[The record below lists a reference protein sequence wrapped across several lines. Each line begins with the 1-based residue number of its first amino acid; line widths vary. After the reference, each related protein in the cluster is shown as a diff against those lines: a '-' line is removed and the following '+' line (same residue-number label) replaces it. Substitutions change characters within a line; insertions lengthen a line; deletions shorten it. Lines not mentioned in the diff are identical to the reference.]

1 MTRFNN
7 SQRLGLDVDK
17 HIALDAGA
25 GTGKTTVM
33 AQRYIQHL
41 LSPIQRATLSTHP
54 GPREDLRPSDA
65 LKSSK
70 QSRTH
75 PKQWLGL
82 LPAEVVAI
90 TFTRKAAAELK
101 VRIRN
106 ALSTLSDTSTS
117 GKNTVFDPRLQKSGD
132 VEMLLSELDNAP
144 ISTIDSFLSQLVQPY
159 LDLVAITPPI
169 EQISEEMSQILILE
183 TLSSIWRMRH
193 VDDALEAGLLE
204 NPIEFLE
211 ARDRLTVRLGGQAN
225 AAIVIQGLMS
235 KSMFV
240 EEAYRNLMRRAEEQ
254 GIEFH
259 SQQSDSVQLLFD
271 IMLDTVNEEKLDE
284 FTEVLH
290 QILENWVNNFR
301 AYPSQCIPSG
311 PTYSQSRMHHLIH
324 LVEHPPEQNPLD
336 KLRWIWRVCLSIS
349 SFSSLS
355 SGKSSYFPRGNLPDD
370 EWVAGLFKKGES
382 TFSDKE
388 LKNEVF
394 GNGVEISNAIKEH
407 LNHQDHSI
415 FLLLARCIFTIQPHD
430 GYSFMP
436 SNAKSYLFGLEKD
449 IPTDHEHLN
458 HYVSEQLQMDV
469 MQDLFFIHKGAHQI
483 HSHRKSIDGF
493 NDFDDILRFASDL
506 LLTRCPDICRQM
518 YPKEA
523 VEALDSM
530 TSEPWK
536 DAHIARAL
544 TILHDDERCRNDL
557 LHRFQILQNL
567 RQQFRAFIIDEYQDT
582 NPSHARLLSR
592 LWGRRLKLS
601 EESESDNWYWGPTIC
616 IVGDMKQSIYRFRQA
631 EVSVMREMVEQIR
644 CANRQEY
651 SNPSLQD
658 LRKED
663 HGRDPRPVG
672 DGASGNAFTNKHDE
686 MQKSAPHTYIH
697 FAAGDDEEGKFITD
711 LDRIQRRREG
721 HIDMTTN
728 YRTNSHLLEFMN
740 DVFDDV
746 FSSRHET
753 IVGNWYAEPQR
764 LRPGRNQS
772 GGHLEWLVPIQT
784 HLEQASV
791 DMTKP
796 FDPFLDARSSVKQLE
811 NELIAQRIES
821 LLSGQQTRVWDTEN
835 LQWVDIV
842 DDSMYQPSDIMVL
855 FHARTHVAD
864 LIQRLG
870 HRGIPA
876 VSDKQGALLHQ
887 PVIQPLISMLEL
899 VANPE
904 SKRAL
909 FGVLRSPLAGLS
921 DDEIH
926 EIFMSQLE
934 NDVFSCFD
942 SEIFSGPIRK
952 MFADVNFLRHKGRI
966 EDVFAY
972 LIDYSDLLVVHSTES
987 ERNHVEAWCELLKT
1001 TLADNG
1007 YNILATQRHM
1017 NALKNLGKKGP
1028 PAESSSS
1035 SNAVQIMTLHKS
1047 KGLQAKIIIV
1057 AGMFDAG
1064 QRDASQSVQDNVLV
1078 TPQVVAG
1085 RIQPW
1090 TDHDR
1095 PHDGLWEFT
1104 KAIDDAQGRAER
1116 RRQLYVALT
1125 RAEERLIFVGS
1136 PSSMG
1141 SYHEDSKCF
1150 QIKRSQS
1157 TRSFGNMLIDALR
1170 HVAKRG
1176 ADVDSPW
1183 LLEGDMTAH
1192 VLPPMDDS
1200 PIYFNPKELF
1210 TCSTFHSSAI
1220 QSLRVYHHPDC
1231 FQTKQPDSVMQQSI
1245 DMFDKIV
1252 QTMEQKENKNKIP
1265 QFKIEMKGA
1274 AYDID
1279 TSFRCPR
1286 RYWLGQVLGWHAEP
1300 LFLCQNDMQEVSSNF
1315 PNSREFGLMMHR
1327 LLEVG
1332 LPNPIKFA
1340 ENAVNLSVE
1349 WHIENENKLLDVD
1362 TIESVLSE
1370 YGITNEN
1377 MKFELTKN
1385 RILAIS
1391 ELIENQKLGLLL
1403 KGKEMNGF
1411 FAEGVRTE
1419 LPFRH
1424 THDFGDLHLELIRTT
1439 PFGDELEAVVD
1450 EASMIFEGRIDLVI
1464 ALRDKENNG
1473 YLQIVDL
1480 KTKGC
1485 LNDFS
1490 IDMSSPHPLQVIEG
1504 DPMHP
1509 LPTTLAE
1516 AELLQ
1521 SYRLQLTLY
1530 SMALEAIESRKPNHL
1545 RRRILPPAIL
1555 VGASGRMI
1563 ELTSEQYAQA
1573 KNELSQHLEWRTK
1586 VNAAPGIFEIPERL
1600 ESGEECETCPFF
1612 RGHVR
1617 RCGPTFEPLGLILPE
1632 QQE

>member
-7 SQRLGLDVDK
+7 SQRLGLDIDK

-41 LSPIQRATLSTHP
+41 LSPIQRATIATLP
-54 GPREDLRPSDA
+54 GPREDLRAADS

-75 PKQWLGL
+75 PKDWLGL
-82 LPAEVVAI
+82 LPAEVAAI
-90 TFTRKAAAELK
+90 TFTRKAASELK
-101 VRIRN
+101 GRIRN
-106 ALSTLSDTSTS
+106 VLSLLSDTSLS
-117 GKNTVFDPRLQKSGD
+117 GKNAVFDPRLQKSGD

-159 LDLVAITPPI
+159 LDLVAITPPV

-204 NPIEFLE
+204 NPVEFLE

-225 AAIVIQGLMS
+225 AEIVIQGLMS

-240 EEAYRNLMRRAEEQ
+240 EEAYRNLMRRAEEK
-254 GIEFH
+254 GVEFSSQH
-259 SQQSDSVQLLFD
+259 SESIQLLFD
-271 IMLDTVNEEKLDE
+271 IMLDTLNEDELDI
-284 FTEVLH
+284 FTEGLH
-290 QILENWVNNFR
+290 QSIVDWVDNFR
-301 AYPSQCIPSG
+301 AYSSKCIPSG
-311 PTYSQSRMHHLIH
+311 STFSQSRMHHLIH
-324 LVEHPPEQNPLD
+324 LAEHPPHQNPLD

-355 SGKSSYFPRGNLPDD
+355 KGKPSYFPRGNLPDD
-370 EWVAGLFKKGES
+370 EWVAGLLKKGET

-388 LKNEVF
+388 LKNEIF
-394 GNGVEISNAIKEH
+394 SKGVEFSDAIKEH
-407 LNHQDHSI
+407 LNHQEHSI
-415 FLLLARCIFTIQPHD
+415 FLLLARCVFTIQPEE

-436 SNAKSYLFGLEKD
+436 SNAKSYLYGLEKG

-493 NDFDDILRFASDL
+493 NDFDDILRFAADL
-506 LLTRCPDICRQM
+506 LLTRCPDMCRQV

-544 TILHDDERCRNDL
+544 TILHDDDRCRNDL
-557 LHRFQILQNL
+557 LHRIQILKNL
-567 RQQFRAFIIDEYQDT
+567 RRQFRAFIIDEYQDT

-601 EESESDNWYWGPTIC
+601 DQSEKDDWYWGPTIC

-631 EVSVMREMVEQIR
+631 EVSVMRDMVEQIR
-644 CANRQEY
+644 RANRQEY

-658 LRKED
+658 IRKED

-672 DGASGNAFTNKHDE
+672 DGASGNAFTNKHNDKE
-686 MQKSAPHTYIH
+686 KSAPHTYIH

-721 HIDMTTN
+721 HIDLTTN

-791 DMTKP
+791 DMNKA
-796 FDPFLDARSSVKQLE
+796 FDPFLDSRSSVKQLE
-811 NELIAQRIES
+811 NELIAQRIEA
-821 LLSGQQTRVWDTEN
+821 LLSKQQTRVWDTEN
-835 LQWVDIV
+835 LEWVDIV
-842 DDSMYQPSDIMVL
+842 DDSVYQPSDIMVL

-864 LIQRLG
+864 LIQRLS

-899 VANPE
+899 IANPE

-926 EIFMSQLE
+926 ELFHLTLE
-934 NDVFSCFD
+934 DDLFSCFH

-952 MFADVNFLRHKGRI
+952 MFVDLNSLRLKGRI
-966 EDVFAY
+966 EDAFAY
-972 LIDYSDLLVVHSTES
+972 LIDYSDLLVVHSSES
-987 ERNHVEAWCELLKT
+987 ERNHVESWCELLKT
-1001 TLADNG
+1001 TLAENG
-1007 YNILATQRHM
+1007 YNILATQKHM

-1047 KGLQAKIIIV
+1047 KGLQAKVIVV

-1176 ADVDSPW
+1176 GDIDSPW
-1183 LLEGDMTAH
+1183 LLEGDMDENI
-1192 VLPPMDDS
+1192 LPPMDDS
-1200 PIYFNPKELF
+1200 PIYFNPKELLN
-1210 TCSTFHSSAI
+1210 CSTFHSSAI
-1220 QSLRVYHHPDC
+1220 QSLRVYHHPEC

-1245 DMFDKIV
+1245 DMFDRIV
-1252 QTMEQKENKNKIP
+1252 QTMDKKENGRRP
-1265 QFKIEMKGA
+1265 SQFNIEMKGA

-1279 TSFRCPR
+1279 TSYRCPR
-1286 RYWLGQVLGWHAEP
+1286 RYWLGQVLGWHTEP
-1300 LFLCQNDMQEVSSNF
+1300 LFLRQNDAHEISSNL
-1315 PNSREFGLMMHR
+1315 PNPREFGLMMHR

-1332 LPNPIKFA
+1332 LPNPINIDEHTAK
-1340 ENAVNLSVE
+1340 LSID
-1349 WHIENENKLLDVD
+1349 WHIENENKLLDIA

-1370 YGITNEN
+1370 YGITNEH
-1377 MKFELTKN
+1377 MKFEPTKN

-1391 ELIENQKLGLLL
+1391 ELIEHQKLGLLL
-1403 KGKEMNGF
+1403 KGQEMNGF
-1411 FAEGVRTE
+1411 IAEGVRTE
-1419 LPFRH
+1419 LPIRH
-1424 THDFGDLHLELIRTT
+1424 IHHVENINLELTQTT
-1439 PFGDELEAVVD
+1439 PFGDEINAIID

-1464 ALRDKENNG
+1464 ALRDSKNHG
-1473 YLQIVDL
+1473 YLQVVDL

-1485 LNDFS
+1485 LDEFS
-1490 IDMSSPHPLQVIEG
+1490 IDMNSPHPLQVIEG
-1504 DPMHP
+1504 DPSHP
-1509 LPTTLAE
+1509 LPTTTAE

-1530 SMALEAIESRKPNHL
+1530 SMALESIESRKPHQM

-1555 VGASGRMI
+1555 VGASGRMV
-1563 ELTSEQYAQA
+1563 ELTPEQYVQA
-1573 KNELSQHLEWRTK
+1573 KNDLSQHLEWRTK
-1586 VNAAPGIFEIPERL
+1586 VNAAPGVFEAPKRL
-1600 ESGEECETCPFF
+1600 DSGEECMSCPFF

-1617 RCGPTFEPLGLILPE
+1617 RCGPVSEPLGFILPE
-1632 QQE
+1632 Q

>member
-7 SQRLGLDVDK
+7 SQRLGLDIDK

-41 LSPIQRATLSTHP
+41 LSPIQRATIATLP
-54 GPREDLRPSDA
+54 GPREDLRAADS

-75 PKQWLGL
+75 PKDWLGL
-82 LPAEVVAI
+82 LPAEVAAI
-90 TFTRKAAAELK
+90 TFTRKAASELK
-101 VRIRN
+101 GRIRN
-106 ALSTLSDTSTS
+106 VLSSLSDTSLS
-117 GKNTVFDPRLQKSGD
+117 GKHAVFDPRLQKSGD

-159 LDLVAITPPI
+159 LDLVAITPPV

-204 NPIEFLE
+204 NPVEFLE

-225 AAIVIQGLMS
+225 AEIVIQGLMS

-240 EEAYRNLMRRAEEQ
+240 EEAYRNLMRRAEEK
-254 GIEFH
+254 GVEFSSQH
-259 SQQSDSVQLLFD
+259 SESIQLLFD
-271 IMLDTVNEEKLDE
+271 IMLDTLNEDELDV
-284 FTEVLH
+284 FTEGLH
-290 QILENWVNNFR
+290 QSIVDWVDNFR
-301 AYPSQCIPSG
+301 AYSSKCIPSG
-311 PTYSQSRMHHLIH
+311 PTFSQSRMHHLIH
-324 LVEHPPEQNPLD
+324 LAEHPPHQNPLD

-355 SGKSSYFPRGNLPDD
+355 KGKPSYFPRGNLPDD
-370 EWVAGLFKKGES
+370 EWVAGLLKKGET

-388 LKNEVF
+388 LKNEIF
-394 GNGVEISNAIKEH
+394 SKGVEFSDAIKEH
-407 LNHQDHSI
+407 LNHQEHSI
-415 FLLLARCIFTIQPHD
+415 FLLLARCVFTIQPEE

-436 SNAKSYLFGLEKD
+436 SNAKSYLYGLEKG
-449 IPTDHEHLN
+449 IPTDHKHLN

-493 NDFDDILRFASDL
+493 NDFDDILRFAADL
-506 LLTRCPDICRQM
+506 LLTRCPDMCRQV

-544 TILHDDERCRNDL
+544 TILHDDDRCRNDL
-557 LHRFQILQNL
+557 LHRIQILKNL
-567 RQQFRAFIIDEYQDT
+567 RRQFRAFIIDEYQDT

-601 EESESDNWYWGPTIC
+601 DQSEKDDWYWGPTIC

-631 EVSVMREMVEQIR
+631 EVSVMRDMVEQIR
-644 CANRQEY
+644 RANRHEY

-658 LRKED
+658 IRKED

-672 DGASGNAFTNKHDE
+672 DGASGNAFTNKHNDKE
-686 MQKSAPHTYIH
+686 KSAPHTYIH

-721 HIDMTTN
+721 HIDLTTN

-746 FSSRHET
+746 FSPRHET

-791 DMTKP
+791 DMNKA
-796 FDPFLDARSSVKQLE
+796 FDPFLDSRSSVKQLE
-811 NELIAQRIES
+811 NELIAQRIEA
-821 LLSGQQTRVWDTEN
+821 LLSKQHTRVWDTEN
-835 LQWVDIV
+835 LEWVDIV
-842 DDSMYQPSDIMVL
+842 DDSVYQPSDIMVL

-864 LIQRLG
+864 LIQRLS

-899 VANPE
+899 IANPE

-926 EIFMSQLE
+926 ELFHSTLE
-934 NDVFSCFD
+934 DDLFSCFQ

-952 MFADVNFLRHKGRI
+952 MFVDLNSLRLKGRI
-966 EDVFAY
+966 EDAFAY
-972 LIDYSDLLVVHSTES
+972 LIDYSDLLVVHSSES
-987 ERNHVEAWCELLKT
+987 ERNHVESWCELLKT
-1001 TLADNG
+1001 ILAENG
-1007 YNILATQRHM
+1007 YNILATQKHM

-1047 KGLQAKIIIV
+1047 KGLQAKVIVV

-1176 ADVDSPW
+1176 GDIDSPW
-1183 LLEGDMTAH
+1183 LLEGDMDENI
-1192 VLPPMDDS
+1192 LPPMDDS
-1200 PIYFNPKELF
+1200 PIYFNPKELLN
-1210 TCSTFHSSAI
+1210 CSTFHPSAI
-1220 QSLRVYHHPDC
+1220 QSLRVYHHPEC

-1245 DMFDKIV
+1245 DMFDRIV
-1252 QTMEQKENKNKIP
+1252 QTMDKKENGRRP
-1265 QFKIEMKGA
+1265 SQFNIEMKGA

-1279 TSFRCPR
+1279 TSYRCPR
-1286 RYWLGQVLGWHAEP
+1286 RYWLGQVLGWHTEP
-1300 LFLCQNDMQEVSSNF
+1300 LFLRQNDAHEISSNL
-1315 PNSREFGLMMHR
+1315 PNPREFGLMMHR

-1332 LPNPIKFA
+1332 LPNPINIDEHTAK
-1340 ENAVNLSVE
+1340 LSID
-1349 WHIENENKLLDVD
+1349 WHIENENKLLDIA

-1370 YGITNEN
+1370 YGITNEH
-1377 MKFELTKN
+1377 MKFEPTKN

-1391 ELIENQKLGLLL
+1391 ELIEHQKLGLLL
-1403 KGKEMNGF
+1403 KGQEMNGF
-1411 FAEGVRTE
+1411 IAEGVRTE
-1419 LPFRH
+1419 LPIRH
-1424 THDFGDLHLELIRTT
+1424 IHHVENLNLELTQTT
-1439 PFGDELEAVVD
+1439 PFGDEINAIID

-1464 ALRDKENNG
+1464 ALRDSKNHG
-1473 YLQIVDL
+1473 YLQVVDL

-1485 LNDFS
+1485 LDEFS
-1490 IDMSSPHPLQVIEG
+1490 IDMNSPHPLQFIEG
-1504 DPMHP
+1504 DPSHP
-1509 LPTTLAE
+1509 LPTTTAE

-1530 SMALEAIESRKPNHL
+1530 SMALESIESRKPHQM

-1555 VGASGRMI
+1555 VGASGRMV
-1563 ELTSEQYAQA
+1563 ELTPEQYAQA
-1573 KNELSQHLEWRTK
+1573 KNDLSQHLEWRTK
-1586 VNAAPGIFEIPERL
+1586 VNAAPGVFETPKRL
-1600 ESGEECETCPFF
+1600 DSGEECMSCPFF

-1617 RCGPTFEPLGLILPE
+1617 RCGPVSEPLGFILPE
-1632 QQE
+1632 Q

>member
-7 SQRLGLDVDK
+7 SQRLGLDIDK

-41 LSPIQRATLSTHP
+41 LSPIQRATIATLP
-54 GPREDLRPSDA
+54 GPREDLRAADS

-75 PKQWLGL
+75 PKDWLGL
-82 LPAEVVAI
+82 LPAEVAAI
-90 TFTRKAAAELK
+90 TFTRKAASELK
-101 VRIRN
+101 GRIRN
-106 ALSTLSDTSTS
+106 VLSLLSDTSLS
-117 GKNTVFDPRLQKSGD
+117 GKNAVFDPRLQKSGD

-159 LDLVAITPPI
+159 LDLVAITPPV

-204 NPIEFLE
+204 NPVEFLE

-225 AAIVIQGLMS
+225 AEIVIQGLMS

-240 EEAYRNLMRRAEEQ
+240 EEAYRNLMRRAEEK
-254 GIEFH
+254 GVEFSSQH
-259 SQQSDSVQLLFD
+259 SESIQLLFD
-271 IMLDTVNEEKLDE
+271 IMLDTLNEDELDV
-284 FTEVLH
+284 FTEGLH
-290 QILENWVNNFR
+290 QSIVDWVDNFR
-301 AYPSQCIPSG
+301 AYSSKCIPSG
-311 PTYSQSRMHHLIH
+311 STFSQSRMHHLIH
-324 LVEHPPEQNPLD
+324 LAEHPPHQNPLD

-355 SGKSSYFPRGNLPDD
+355 KGKPSYFPRGNLPDD
-370 EWVAGLFKKGES
+370 EWVAGLLKKGET

-388 LKNEVF
+388 LKNEIYSK
-394 GNGVEISNAIKEH
+394 GVEFSDAIKEH
-407 LNHQDHSI
+407 LNHQEHSI
-415 FLLLARCIFTIQPHD
+415 FLLLARCVFTIQPEE

-436 SNAKSYLFGLEKD
+436 SNAKSYLYGLEKG

-493 NDFDDILRFASDL
+493 NDFDDILRFAADL
-506 LLTRCPDICRQM
+506 LLTRCPDMCRQV

-544 TILHDDERCRNDL
+544 TILHDDDRCRNDL
-557 LHRFQILQNL
+557 LHRIQILKNL
-567 RQQFRAFIIDEYQDT
+567 RRQFRAFIIDEYQDT

-601 EESESDNWYWGPTIC
+601 DQSEKDDWYWGPTIC

-631 EVSVMREMVEQIR
+631 EVSVMRDMVEQIR
-644 CANRQEY
+644 RANRHEY

-658 LRKED
+658 IRKED

-672 DGASGNAFTNKHDE
+672 DGASGNAFTNKHNDKE
-686 MQKSAPHTYIH
+686 KSAPHTYIH

-721 HIDMTTN
+721 HIDLTTN

-746 FSSRHET
+746 FSPRHET

-772 GGHLEWLVPIQT
+772 GGYLEWLVPIQT

-791 DMTKP
+791 DMNKA
-796 FDPFLDARSSVKQLE
+796 FDPFLDSRSSVKQLE
-811 NELIAQRIES
+811 NELIAQRIEA
-821 LLSGQQTRVWDTEN
+821 LLSKQQTRVWDTEN
-835 LQWVDIV
+835 LEWVDIV
-842 DDSMYQPSDIMVL
+842 DDSVYQPSDIMVL

-864 LIQRLG
+864 LIQRLS

-899 VANPE
+899 IANPG

-926 EIFMSQLE
+926 ELFHLASEDDL
-934 NDVFSCFD
+934 FSCFQ

-952 MFADVNFLRHKGRI
+952 MFVDLNSLRLKGRI
-966 EDVFAY
+966 EDAFAY
-972 LIDYSDLLVVHSTES
+972 LIDYSDLLVVHSSES
-987 ERNHVEAWCELLKT
+987 ERNHVESWCELLKT
-1001 TLADNG
+1001 TLAENG
-1007 YNILATQRHM
+1007 YNILATQKHM

-1047 KGLQAKIIIV
+1047 KGLQAKVIVV

-1176 ADVDSPW
+1176 GDIDSPW
-1183 LLEGDMTAH
+1183 LLEGDMDGKI
-1192 VLPPMDDS
+1192 LPPMDDS
-1200 PIYFNPKELF
+1200 PIYFNPKELLN
-1210 TCSTFHSSAI
+1210 CSTFHPSAI
-1220 QSLRVYHHPDC
+1220 QSLRVYHHPEC

-1245 DMFDKIV
+1245 DMFDRIV
-1252 QTMEQKENKNKIP
+1252 QTMDKKENGRRP
-1265 QFKIEMKGA
+1265 SQFNIEMKGA

-1279 TSFRCPR
+1279 TSYRCPR
-1286 RYWLGQVLGWHAEP
+1286 RYWLGQVLGWHTEP
-1300 LFLCQNDMQEVSSNF
+1300 LFLRQNDAHQISSNL
-1315 PNSREFGLMMHR
+1315 PNPREFGLMMHR

-1332 LPNPIKFA
+1332 LPNPINIDEHTAK
-1340 ENAVNLSVE
+1340 LSID
-1349 WHIENENKLLDVD
+1349 WHIENENKLLDIA
-1362 TIESVLSE
+1362 TIESVLFE
-1370 YGITNEN
+1370 YGITNEH
-1377 MKFELTKN
+1377 MKFEPTKN

-1391 ELIENQKLGLLL
+1391 ELIEHQKLGLLL
-1403 KGKEMNGF
+1403 KGQEMNGF
-1411 FAEGVRTE
+1411 IAEGVRTE
-1419 LPFRH
+1419 LPIRH
-1424 THDFGDLHLELIRTT
+1424 IHHVENLNLELTQTT
-1439 PFGDELEAVVD
+1439 PFGDEINAIID

-1464 ALRDKENNG
+1464 ALRDSKNHG
-1473 YLQIVDL
+1473 YLQVVDL

-1485 LNDFS
+1485 LDEFS
-1490 IDMSSPHPLQVIEG
+1490 IDMNSPHPLQVIEG
-1504 DPMHP
+1504 DPSYP
-1509 LPTTLAE
+1509 LPTTTAE

-1530 SMALEAIESRKPNHL
+1530 SMALESIESRKPHQM

-1555 VGASGRMI
+1555 VGASGRMV
-1563 ELTSEQYAQA
+1563 ELTPEQYAQA
-1573 KNELSQHLEWRTK
+1573 KNDLSQHLEWRTK
-1586 VNAAPGIFEIPERL
+1586 VNAAPGVFETPKRL
-1600 ESGEECETCPFF
+1600 DSGEECMSCPFF

-1617 RCGPTFEPLGLILPE
+1617 RCGPVSEPLGFILPE
-1632 QQE
+1632 Q

>member
-7 SQRLGLDVDK
+7 SQRLGLDIDK

-41 LSPIQRATLSTHP
+41 LSPIQRATIATLP
-54 GPREDLRPSDA
+54 GPREDLRAADS

-75 PKQWLGL
+75 PKDWLGL
-82 LPAEVVAI
+82 LPAEVAAI
-90 TFTRKAAAELK
+90 TFTRKAASELK
-101 VRIRN
+101 GRIRN
-106 ALSTLSDTSTS
+106 VLSLLSDTSLS
-117 GKNTVFDPRLQKSGD
+117 GKNAVFDPRLQKSGD

-159 LDLVAITPPI
+159 LDLVAITPPV

-204 NPIEFLE
+204 NPVEFLE

-225 AAIVIQGLMS
+225 AEIVIQGLMS

-240 EEAYRNLMRRAEEQ
+240 EEAYRNLMRRAEEK
-254 GIEFH
+254 GVEFSSQH
-259 SQQSDSVQLLFD
+259 SESIQLLFD
-271 IMLDTVNEEKLDE
+271 IMLDTLNEDELDV
-284 FTEVLH
+284 FTEGLH
-290 QILENWVNNFR
+290 QSIVDWVDNFR
-301 AYPSQCIPSG
+301 AYSSKCIPSG
-311 PTYSQSRMHHLIH
+311 STFSQSRMHHLIH
-324 LVEHPPEQNPLD
+324 LAEHPPHQNPLD

-355 SGKSSYFPRGNLPDD
+355 KGKPSYFPRGNLPDD
-370 EWVAGLFKKGES
+370 EWVAGLLKKGET

-388 LKNEVF
+388 LKNEIYSK
-394 GNGVEISNAIKEH
+394 GVEFSDAIKEH
-407 LNHQDHSI
+407 LNHQEHSI
-415 FLLLARCIFTIQPHD
+415 FLLLARCVFTIQPEE

-436 SNAKSYLFGLEKD
+436 SNAKSYLYGLEKG

-493 NDFDDILRFASDL
+493 NDFDDILRFAADL
-506 LLTRCPDICRQM
+506 LLTRCPDMCRQV

-544 TILHDDERCRNDL
+544 TILHDDDRCRNDL
-557 LHRFQILQNL
+557 LHRIQILKNL
-567 RQQFRAFIIDEYQDT
+567 RRQFRAFIIDEYQDT

-601 EESESDNWYWGPTIC
+601 DQSEKDDWYWGPTIC

-631 EVSVMREMVEQIR
+631 EVSVMRDMVEQIR
-644 CANRQEY
+644 RANRHEY

-658 LRKED
+658 IRKED

-672 DGASGNAFTNKHDE
+672 DGASGNAFTNKHNDKE
-686 MQKSAPHTYIH
+686 KSAPHTYIH

-721 HIDMTTN
+721 HIDLTTN

-746 FSSRHET
+746 FSPRHET

-772 GGHLEWLVPIQT
+772 GGYLEWLVPIQT

-791 DMTKP
+791 DMNKA
-796 FDPFLDARSSVKQLE
+796 FDPFLDSRSSVKQLE
-811 NELIAQRIES
+811 NELIAQRIEA
-821 LLSGQQTRVWDTEN
+821 LLSKQQTRVWDTEN
-835 LQWVDIV
+835 LEWVDIV
-842 DDSMYQPSDIMVL
+842 DDSVYQPSDIMVL

-864 LIQRLG
+864 LIQRLS

-899 VANPE
+899 IANPG

-926 EIFMSQLE
+926 ELFHLASEDDL
-934 NDVFSCFD
+934 FSCFQ

-952 MFADVNFLRHKGRI
+952 MFVDLNSLRLKGRI
-966 EDVFAY
+966 EDAFAY
-972 LIDYSDLLVVHSTES
+972 LIDYSDLLVVHSSES
-987 ERNHVEAWCELLKT
+987 ERNHVESWCELLKT
-1001 TLADNG
+1001 TLAENG
-1007 YNILATQRHM
+1007 YNILATQKHM

-1047 KGLQAKIIIV
+1047 KGLQAKVIVV

-1176 ADVDSPW
+1176 GDIDSPW
-1183 LLEGDMTAH
+1183 LLEGDMDGKI
-1192 VLPPMDDS
+1192 LPPMDDS
-1200 PIYFNPKELF
+1200 PIYFNPKELLN
-1210 TCSTFHSSAI
+1210 CSTFHPSAI
-1220 QSLRVYHHPDC
+1220 QSLRVYHHPEC

-1245 DMFDKIV
+1245 DMFDRIV
-1252 QTMEQKENKNKIP
+1252 QTMDKKENGRRP
-1265 QFKIEMKGA
+1265 SQFNIEMKGA

-1279 TSFRCPR
+1279 TSYRCPR
-1286 RYWLGQVLGWHAEP
+1286 RYWLGQVLGWHTEP
-1300 LFLCQNDMQEVSSNF
+1300 LFLRQNDAHQISSNL
-1315 PNSREFGLMMHR
+1315 PNPREFGLMMHR

-1332 LPNPIKFA
+1332 LPNPINIDEHTAK
-1340 ENAVNLSVE
+1340 LSID
-1349 WHIENENKLLDVD
+1349 WHIENENKLLDIA
-1362 TIESVLSE
+1362 TIESVLFE
-1370 YGITNEN
+1370 YGITNEH
-1377 MKFELTKN
+1377 MKFEPTKN

-1391 ELIENQKLGLLL
+1391 ELIEHQKLGLLL
-1403 KGKEMNGF
+1403 KGQEMNGF
-1411 FAEGVRTE
+1411 IAEGVRTE
-1419 LPFRH
+1419 LPIRH
-1424 THDFGDLHLELIRTT
+1424 IHHVENLNLELTQTT
-1439 PFGDELEAVVD
+1439 PFGDEINAIID

-1464 ALRDKENNG
+1464 ALRDSKNHG
-1473 YLQIVDL
+1473 YLQVVDL

-1485 LNDFS
+1485 LDEFS
-1490 IDMSSPHPLQVIEG
+1490 IDMNSPHPLQVIEG
-1504 DPMHP
+1504 DPSYP
-1509 LPTTLAE
+1509 LPTTTAE

-1530 SMALEAIESRKPNHL
+1530 SMALESIESRKPHQM

-1555 VGASGRMI
+1555 VGASGRMV
-1563 ELTSEQYAQA
+1563 ELTPEQYAKA
-1573 KNELSQHLEWRTK
+1573 KNDLSQHLEWRTK
-1586 VNAAPGIFEIPERL
+1586 VNAAPGVFETPKRL
-1600 ESGEECETCPFF
+1600 DSGEECMSCPFF

-1617 RCGPTFEPLGLILPE
+1617 RCGPVSEPLGFILPE
-1632 QQE
+1632 Q

>member
-7 SQRLGLDVDK
+7 SQRLGLDIDK

-41 LSPIQRATLSTHP
+41 LSPIQRATIATLP
-54 GPREDLRPSDA
+54 GPREDLRAADS

-75 PKQWLGL
+75 PKDWLGL
-82 LPAEVVAI
+82 LPAEVAAI
-90 TFTRKAAAELK
+90 TFTRKAASELK
-101 VRIRN
+101 GRIRN
-106 ALSTLSDTSTS
+106 VLSLLSDTSLS
-117 GKNTVFDPRLQKSGD
+117 GKNAVFDPRLQKSGD

-159 LDLVAITPPI
+159 LDLVAITPPV

-204 NPIEFLE
+204 NPVEFLE

-225 AAIVIQGLMS
+225 AEIVIQGLMS

-240 EEAYRNLMRRAEEQ
+240 EEAYRNLMRRAEEK
-254 GIEFH
+254 GVEFSSQH
-259 SQQSDSVQLLFD
+259 SESIQLLFD
-271 IMLDTVNEEKLDE
+271 IMLDTLNEDELDV
-284 FTEVLH
+284 FTEGLH
-290 QILENWVNNFR
+290 QSIVDWVDNFR
-301 AYPSQCIPSG
+301 AYSSKCIPSG
-311 PTYSQSRMHHLIH
+311 STFSQSRMHHLIH
-324 LVEHPPEQNPLD
+324 LAEHPPHQNPLD

-355 SGKSSYFPRGNLPDD
+355 KGKPSYFPRGNLPDD
-370 EWVAGLFKKGES
+370 EWVAGLLKKGET

-388 LKNEVF
+388 LKNEIYSK
-394 GNGVEISNAIKEH
+394 GVEFSDAIKEH
-407 LNHQDHSI
+407 LNHQEHSI
-415 FLLLARCIFTIQPHD
+415 FLLLARCVFTIQPEE

-436 SNAKSYLFGLEKD
+436 SNAKSYLYGLEKG

-493 NDFDDILRFASDL
+493 NDFDDILRFAADL
-506 LLTRCPDICRQM
+506 LLTRCPDMCRQV

-544 TILHDDERCRNDL
+544 TILHDDDRCRNDL
-557 LHRFQILQNL
+557 LHRIQILKNL
-567 RQQFRAFIIDEYQDT
+567 RRQFRAFIIDEYQDT

-601 EESESDNWYWGPTIC
+601 DQSEKDDWYWGPTIC

-631 EVSVMREMVEQIR
+631 EVSVMRDMVEQIR
-644 CANRQEY
+644 RANRHEY

-658 LRKED
+658 IRKED

-672 DGASGNAFTNKHDE
+672 DGASGNAFTNKHNDKE
-686 MQKSAPHTYIH
+686 KSAPHTYIH

-721 HIDMTTN
+721 HIDLTTN

-746 FSSRHET
+746 FSPRHET

-772 GGHLEWLVPIQT
+772 GGYLEWLVPIQT

-791 DMTKP
+791 DMNKA
-796 FDPFLDARSSVKQLE
+796 FDPFLDSRSSVKQLE
-811 NELIAQRIES
+811 NELIAQRIEA
-821 LLSGQQTRVWDTEN
+821 LLSKQQTRVWDTEN
-835 LQWVDIV
+835 LEWVDIV
-842 DDSMYQPSDIMVL
+842 DDSVYQPSDIMVL

-864 LIQRLG
+864 LIQRLS

-899 VANPE
+899 IANPG

-926 EIFMSQLE
+926 ELFHLASEDDL
-934 NDVFSCFD
+934 FSCFQ

-952 MFADVNFLRHKGRI
+952 MFVDLNSLRLKGRI
-966 EDVFAY
+966 EDAFAY
-972 LIDYSDLLVVHSTES
+972 LIDYSDLLVVHSSES
-987 ERNHVEAWCELLKT
+987 ERNHVESWCELLKT
-1001 TLADNG
+1001 TLAENG
-1007 YNILATQRHM
+1007 YNILATQKHM

-1047 KGLQAKIIIV
+1047 KGLQAKVIVV

-1176 ADVDSPW
+1176 GDIDSPW
-1183 LLEGDMTAH
+1183 LLEGDMDENI
-1192 VLPPMDDS
+1192 LPPMDDS
-1200 PIYFNPKELF
+1200 PIYFNPKELLN
-1210 TCSTFHSSAI
+1210 CSTFHPSAI
-1220 QSLRVYHHPDC
+1220 QSLRVYHHPEC

-1245 DMFDKIV
+1245 DMFDRIV
-1252 QTMEQKENKNKIP
+1252 QTMDKKENGRRP
-1265 QFKIEMKGA
+1265 SQFNIEMKGA

-1279 TSFRCPR
+1279 TSYRCPR
-1286 RYWLGQVLGWHAEP
+1286 RYWLGQVLGWHTEP
-1300 LFLCQNDMQEVSSNF
+1300 LFLRQNDAHQISSNL
-1315 PNSREFGLMMHR
+1315 PNPREFGLMMHR

-1332 LPNPIKFA
+1332 LPNPINIDEHTAK
-1340 ENAVNLSVE
+1340 LSID
-1349 WHIENENKLLDVD
+1349 WHIENENKLLDIA
-1362 TIESVLSE
+1362 TIESVLFE
-1370 YGITNEN
+1370 YGITNEH
-1377 MKFELTKN
+1377 MKFEPTKN

-1391 ELIENQKLGLLL
+1391 ELIEHQKLGLLL
-1403 KGKEMNGF
+1403 KGQEMNGF
-1411 FAEGVRTE
+1411 IAEGVRTE
-1419 LPFRH
+1419 LPIRH
-1424 THDFGDLHLELIRTT
+1424 IHHVENLNLELTQTT
-1439 PFGDELEAVVD
+1439 PFGDEINAIID

-1464 ALRDKENNG
+1464 ALRDSKNHG
-1473 YLQIVDL
+1473 YLQVVDL

-1485 LNDFS
+1485 LDEFS
-1490 IDMSSPHPLQVIEG
+1490 IDMNSPHPLQVIEG
-1504 DPMHP
+1504 DPSYP
-1509 LPTTLAE
+1509 LPTTTAE

-1530 SMALEAIESRKPNHL
+1530 SMALESIESRKPHQM

-1555 VGASGRMI
+1555 VGASGRMV
-1563 ELTSEQYAQA
+1563 ELTPEQYAQA
-1573 KNELSQHLEWRTK
+1573 KNDLSQHLEWRTK
-1586 VNAAPGIFEIPERL
+1586 VNAAPGVFETPKRL
-1600 ESGEECETCPFF
+1600 DSGEECMSCPFF

-1617 RCGPTFEPLGLILPE
+1617 RCGPVSEPLGFILPE
-1632 QQE
+1632 Q

>member
-7 SQRLGLDVDK
+7 SQRLGLDIDK

-41 LSPIQRATLSTHP
+41 LSPIQRATIATLP
-54 GPREDLRPSDA
+54 GPREDLRAADS

-75 PKQWLGL
+75 PKDWLGL
-82 LPAEVVAI
+82 LPAEVAAI
-90 TFTRKAAAELK
+90 TFTRKAASELK
-101 VRIRN
+101 GRIRN
-106 ALSTLSDTSTS
+106 VLSLLSDTSLS
-117 GKNTVFDPRLQKSGD
+117 GKNAVFDPRLQKSGD

-159 LDLVAITPPI
+159 LDLVAITPPV

-204 NPIEFLE
+204 NPVEFLE

-225 AAIVIQGLMS
+225 AEIVIQGLMS

-240 EEAYRNLMRRAEEQ
+240 EEAYRNLMRRAEEK
-254 GIEFH
+254 GVEFSSQH
-259 SQQSDSVQLLFD
+259 SESIQLLFD
-271 IMLDTVNEEKLDE
+271 IMLDTLNEDELDV
-284 FTEVLH
+284 FTEGLH
-290 QILENWVNNFR
+290 QSIVDWVDNFR
-301 AYPSQCIPSG
+301 AYSSKCIPSG
-311 PTYSQSRMHHLIH
+311 STFSQSRMHHLIH
-324 LVEHPPEQNPLD
+324 LAEHPPHQNPLD

-355 SGKSSYFPRGNLPDD
+355 KGKPSYFPRGNLPDD
-370 EWVAGLFKKGES
+370 EWVAGLLKKGET

-388 LKNEVF
+388 LKNEIYSK
-394 GNGVEISNAIKEH
+394 GVEFSDAIKEH
-407 LNHQDHSI
+407 LNHQEHSI
-415 FLLLARCIFTIQPHD
+415 FLLLARCVFTIQPEE

-436 SNAKSYLFGLEKD
+436 SNAKSYLYGLEKG

-493 NDFDDILRFASDL
+493 NDFDDILRFAADL
-506 LLTRCPDICRQM
+506 LLTRCPDMCRQV

-544 TILHDDERCRNDL
+544 TILHDDDRCRNDL
-557 LHRFQILQNL
+557 LHRIQILKNL
-567 RQQFRAFIIDEYQDT
+567 RRQFRAFIIDEYQDT

-601 EESESDNWYWGPTIC
+601 DQSEKDDWYWGPTIC

-631 EVSVMREMVEQIR
+631 EVSVMRDMVEQIR
-644 CANRQEY
+644 RANRHEY

-658 LRKED
+658 IRKED

-672 DGASGNAFTNKHDE
+672 DGASGNAFTNKHNDKE
-686 MQKSAPHTYIH
+686 KSAPHTYIH

-721 HIDMTTN
+721 HIDLTTN

-746 FSSRHET
+746 FSPRHET

-772 GGHLEWLVPIQT
+772 GGYLEWLVPIQT

-791 DMTKP
+791 DMNKA
-796 FDPFLDARSSVKQLE
+796 FDPFLDSRSSVKQLE
-811 NELIAQRIES
+811 NELIAQRIEA
-821 LLSGQQTRVWDTEN
+821 LLSKQQTRVWDTEN
-835 LQWVDIV
+835 LEWVDIV
-842 DDSMYQPSDIMVL
+842 DDSVYQPSDIMVL

-864 LIQRLG
+864 LIQRLS

-899 VANPE
+899 IANPG

-926 EIFMSQLE
+926 ELFHLASEDDL
-934 NDVFSCFD
+934 FSCFQ

-952 MFADVNFLRHKGRI
+952 MFVDLNSLRLKGRI
-966 EDVFAY
+966 EDAFAY
-972 LIDYSDLLVVHSTES
+972 LIDYSDLLVVHSSES
-987 ERNHVEAWCELLKT
+987 ERNHVESWCELLKT
-1001 TLADNG
+1001 TLAENG
-1007 YNILATQRHM
+1007 YNILATQKHM

-1047 KGLQAKIIIV
+1047 KGLQAKVIVV

-1176 ADVDSPW
+1176 GDIDSPW
-1183 LLEGDMTAH
+1183 LLEGDMDGKI
-1192 VLPPMDDS
+1192 LPPMDDS
-1200 PIYFNPKELF
+1200 PIYFNPKELLN
-1210 TCSTFHSSAI
+1210 CSTFHPSAI
-1220 QSLRVYHHPDC
+1220 QSLRVYHHPEC

-1245 DMFDKIV
+1245 DMFDRIV
-1252 QTMEQKENKNKIP
+1252 QTMDKKENGRRP
-1265 QFKIEMKGA
+1265 SQFNIEMKGA

-1279 TSFRCPR
+1279 TSYRCPR
-1286 RYWLGQVLGWHAEP
+1286 RYWLGQVLGWHTEP
-1300 LFLCQNDMQEVSSNF
+1300 LFLRQNDAHQISSNL
-1315 PNSREFGLMMHR
+1315 PNPREFGLMMHR

-1332 LPNPIKFA
+1332 LPNPINIDEHTAK
-1340 ENAVNLSVE
+1340 LSID
-1349 WHIENENKLLDVD
+1349 WHIENENKLLDIA

-1370 YGITNEN
+1370 YGITNEH
-1377 MKFELTKN
+1377 MKFEPTKN

-1391 ELIENQKLGLLL
+1391 ELIEHQKLGLLL
-1403 KGKEMNGF
+1403 KGQEMNGF
-1411 FAEGVRTE
+1411 IAEGVRTE
-1419 LPFRH
+1419 LPIRH
-1424 THDFGDLHLELIRTT
+1424 IHHVENLNLELTQTT
-1439 PFGDELEAVVD
+1439 PFGDEINAIID

-1464 ALRDKENNG
+1464 ALRDSKNHG
-1473 YLQIVDL
+1473 YLQVVDL

-1485 LNDFS
+1485 LDEFS
-1490 IDMSSPHPLQVIEG
+1490 IDMNSPHPLQVIEG
-1504 DPMHP
+1504 DPSYP
-1509 LPTTLAE
+1509 LPTTTAE

-1530 SMALEAIESRKPNHL
+1530 SMALESIESRKPHQM

-1555 VGASGRMI
+1555 VGASGRMV
-1563 ELTSEQYAQA
+1563 ELTPEQYAKA
-1573 KNELSQHLEWRTK
+1573 KNDLSQHLEWRTK
-1586 VNAAPGIFEIPERL
+1586 VNAAPGVFETPKRL
-1600 ESGEECETCPFF
+1600 DSGEECMYCPFF

-1617 RCGPTFEPLGLILPE
+1617 RCGPVSEPLGFILPE
-1632 QQE
+1632 Q